1 MSLMVLHN
9 YYRLQRKQ
17 VITADYSTILKFD
30 VILDKV
36 VLIVLLLVSIIL
48 NFLFQEPYSC
58 M

>member
-48 NFLFQEPYSC
+48 NFLFQELYSC

>member
-9 YYRLQRKQ
+9 YYRLQCKQ
-17 VITADYSTILKFD
+17 VITADFSTILKFD

-36 VLIVLLLVSIIL
+36 VLIVLLGSIIL
-48 NFLFQEPYSC
+48 DFLFQELYSY